1 MIEVEVTPMTAEWLI
16 RTKSAQVAPTTSD
29 ARSTPRAGYRKQYL
43 YKGQSLTTAQL
54 VALPECVVP
63 IHTIQERLSRGM
75 RAEQAITQPLGK
87 GAPRELTPEVKAG
100 IIQDYQVMSQYKLMT
115 KWKVG
120 IKTIKK
126 ILKEAGL

>member
-29 ARSTPRAGYRKQYL
+29 ARSTPRAVYRKQYP
-43 YKGQSLTTAQL
+43 YKRQSLTTRELA
-54 VALPECVVP
+54 ALPECVVK

-75 RAEQAITQPLGK
+75 RAEQAITQPLGT
-87 GAPRELTPEVKAG
+87 GRPLTAEVKAG
-100 IIQDYQVMSQYKLMT
+100 IIRDYKVMSQLSVMT